1 MTIKYLHKII
11 AIVLIGLCSNSY
23 SIDLNYCN
31 RTATSVHNEIR
42 FVTGQ
47 FNYNINKYPAYIV
60 GCSSNP
66 CPAHLTISA
75 PNNYEPLIICEGAF
89 ESKNLF
95 SVTMPSTVSRI
106 VKNAFKGNYLT
117 SVEIPTGVRE
127 LDDSAF
133 KDNIYLTDVTFQ
145 NGVQTIGP
153 NVFSNTQIDSISLP
167 VSVNTIKASAFNG
180 MGLNYVS
187 LGRARTIEASAFSNN
202 NLTSLTLPSSL
213 TDIGPSAFANNK
225 IASLV
230 IPSSIKSLGTSA
242 FANNELTSVV
252 FQGNRP
258 ITYSSTFSENSDVE
272 GFYYCPNTIGWPT
285 VPINGMTPEVD
296 ENCGYELLVEYSNFD
311 LDKNGTID
319 ALTDGLIM
327 LRYGFGLRGESLIE
341 AATAPDAKRT
351 TAEEIEAH
359 ITSH

>member
-31 RTATSVHNEIR
+31 RIASVHNEIR
-42 FVTGQ
+42 YVTG
-47 FNYNINKYPAYIV
+47 NYNSSIHKYPAYIV

-75 PNNYEPLIICEGAF
+75 PSSMSPLIICEGAF

-95 SVTMPSTVSRI
+95 SVTIPSTVSRI

-167 VSVNTIKASAFNG
+167 DSVNTIKASAFNG

-351 TAEEIEAH
+351 SAEEIEAH

>member
-1 MTIKYLHKII
+1 MKIKYLYKII
-11 AIVLIGLCSNSY
+11 AIVLIGLSSNSY
-23 SIDLNYCN
+23 TYNCN
-31 RTATSVHNEIR
+31 RSPSNHGEIKY
-42 FVTGQ
+42 VTG
-47 FNYNINKYPAYIV
+47 NRSTDTYPYKYETFIY
-60 GCSSNP
+60 GCSSSP
-66 CPAHLTISA
+66 CPAHLKISA

-95 SVTMPSTVSRI
+95 SVTIPSTVSRI
-106 VKNAFKGNYLT
+106 EKNAFKGNYFT

-127 LDDSAF
+127 LEDSAF
-133 KDNIYLTDVTFQ
+133 KDNIYLTDVTFK

-167 VSVNTIKASAFNG
+167 GSVNTIKANAFNG

-187 LGRARTIEASAFSNN
+187 LGGARTIENSAFSNN
-202 NLTSLTLPSSL
+202 NLTSLTLPSGL

-230 IPSSIKSLGTSA
+230 IPSSIKSLGTNA

-252 FQGNRP
+252 FQGDRP
-258 ITYSSTFSENSDVE
+258 ITYSSTFSENSAVE
-272 GFYYCPNTIGWPT
+272 GFYYCPNRIGWPT

-351 TAEEIEAH
+351 SAEEIEAH
-359 ITSH
+359 ITTH